1 MKASSSKRKLIVVKI
16 GTSSLTCEDG
26 SLNLSEV
33 KRLVDQ
39 VAEAIKA
46 EFRIVL
52 VTSGAVASGMAELGI
67 KLNPNNIVFK
77 QACAAVG
84 QSILI
89 TRYREFFKEHG
100 LKVAQ
105 ILLTKEDL
113 SNRTSYV
120 HTCNVLDRLLQLD
133 VIPIINE
140 NDVTSM
146 DELKPTTKGYEVN
159 FSDNDILSVLIA
171 NAIQADL
178 VVLLSNVDGLYTLNP
193 KEPEAKL
200 ISAVEKVTLELKMS
214 VEGKSPLGRGG
225 MKTKLQAAEIA
236 TKSGIPVVIANSFKE
251 RILLDVLSNKPVGTW
266 FKAVDKMSGLK
277 RWIAYGSSVKG
288 QVVVK
293 EGTEKAMEK
302 GSSLLPIGINSV
314 SGQFDIGDVISLI
327 DKDGRKFGRGT
338 VNYSSDEINLI
349 KGMKTNQ
356 VSKVLGYFRQKE
368 VITRKYFHLFE
379 EKRE

>member
-1 MKASSSKRKLIVVKI
+1 MVKI

-133 VIPIINE
+133 VIPIVNE

-266 FKAVDKMSGLK
+266 FKAVDKMSRLK

-327 DKDGRKFGRGT
+327 DKDGRKFGRGM